1 MNKRTKVL
9 AIGAAVILSTA
20 IGYRVYDSNA
30 GSAVATSKY
39 SPEANRATESKPQVK
54 SVVRVPDKGHI
65 SQSIDSLLFL
75 FFHCFVH
82 IFLNFIN

>member
-30 GSAVATSKY
+30 RSAAATLKS
-39 SPEANRATESKPQVK
+39 SPEATKSTESKSKMK
-54 SVVRVPDKGHI
+54 SVVRTPDKGRI
-65 SQSIDSLLFL
+65 SQSIDSQDK
-75 FFHCFVH
+75 
-82 IFLNFIN
+82 